1 MIYAALGPILYRISV
16 DAEED
21 RLQDGRIAVDLLQH
35 LLHTCFEGRA
45 CLGRVTVGV
54 GRRAAAEVVGDEI
67 VVEEVVVAMD
77 LSVDLVGHRA
87 IERVG
92 MSGLDGVGKRA
103 VERLT

>member
-1 MIYAALGPILYRISV
+1 M
-16 DAEED
+16 
-21 RLQDGRIAVDLLQH
+21 QH

-67 VVEEVVVAMD
+67 VVEEVVVAVD

-92 MSGLDGVGKRA
+92 MSGLDGVGQRA
-103 VERLT
+103 VERLTDGEVYASLRL